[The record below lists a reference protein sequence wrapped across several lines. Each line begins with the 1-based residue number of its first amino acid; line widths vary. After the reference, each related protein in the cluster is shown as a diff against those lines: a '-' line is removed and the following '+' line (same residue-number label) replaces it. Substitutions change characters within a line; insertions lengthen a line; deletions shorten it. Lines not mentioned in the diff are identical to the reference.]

1 MGYLCGQFRETCQNS
16 LVLYK
21 AQVGRNWEVVILVSQ
36 TPIRYDLKVLYLN
49 FLKKRGKN
57 ENTMQ
62 LLQSN
67 SLHPNDVG
75 LNRVDLLTCEFF
87 SIVLQ
92 VPRLV
97 KFEDTELQI
106 QRTVNTKGQQQI
118 ISGFSTIW
126 RVSSPTP
133 MLFKGQLC
141 F

>member
-1 MGYLCGQFRETCQNS
+1 
-16 LVLYK
+16 
-21 AQVGRNWEVVILVSQ
+21 
-36 TPIRYDLKVLYLN
+36 
-49 FLKKRGKN
+49 
-57 ENTMQ
+57 MQ